1 MFAPSLMEGV
11 SNMFENKLIKGIHAS
26 RYIASWLRAGGAP
39 LYYGED
45 IVDFRKWLLSM
56 NLTEDEAEHIVRL
69 ATNGKLELE
78 GNAEKFI
85 RSLPP
90 I

>member
-1 MFAPSLMEGV
+1 
-11 SNMFENKLIKGIHAS
+11 MFENKLINGIHAS
-26 RYIASWLRAGGAP
+26 RYIASWQRAGGAP

-45 IVDFRKWLLSM
+45 IDDFRVWLSSLGLSS
-56 NLTEDEAEHIVRL
+56 EDVEFIVRL

-78 GNAEKFI
+78 KDAEKYI
-85 RSLPP
+85 RNLPP